1 MTSTVQKFEQF
12 YGSEH
17 FYEYKNGYAYTD
29 AIDYLKDQLQP
40 SQFEKL
46 LDTCIS
52 FMSAKYL
59 FGFFELKV
67 EQDKSYLEVDDGDGH
82 KIARVVLPIA
92 QNNCGLDEGIYKI
105 WLQNYV
111 IFGASE
117 Y

>member
-1 MTSTVQKFEQF
+1 MNTVQKFESF
-12 YGSEH
+12 YGTEVYH
-17 FYEYKNGYAYTD
+17 EYKNGYSYTD
-29 AIDYLKDQLQP
+29 AIDYLEDQLQP
-40 SQFEKL
+40 TQFEKL

-52 FMSAKYL
+52 FMNAKYI

-67 EQDKSYLEVDDGDGH
+67 EKDKSYLEVDDGDGH

-92 QNNCGLDEGIYKI
+92 QNNCGLDEGTYKI
-105 WLQNYV
+105 WCQNYV